1 MNRRDR
7 GTHVKRHCPSQIVFA
22 LVAPIVLLSGT
33 PVFGQLEF
41 ERDPINYSTE
51 TPRDRVA
58 KLKEKIDAGEITL
71 GHDAAHGYLPA
82 LMQYLQVPAS
92 SQTLVFSKTSLQRH
106 RISPQTPRALYFND
120 DVYLGWVQQGD
131 VVEISAVDPRLGA
144 VFYTLDQSNKSRAVI
159 TRQTDDCLL
168 CHASSHTQRI
178 PGHVMRSVYS
188 DASGLPVFS
197 SGTYRTDDS
206 SPLSERWGGWYVT
219 GTHGNQRHLGNVI
232 VNATN
237 GPEGLD
243 VDAGANVTDLRGRI
257 NTSPYITPHSDI
269 VALMV
274 LGHQVL
280 VHNQIAAANFS
291 GRTTQRDAVIMNR
304 ALERPRDFESDST
317 QRRYASAAEK
327 VVECLLMV
335 DEHQLSEPI
344 TGTSTFADDFAA
356 QGPFDSQ
363 GRGLRQFDLARRLF
377 RYPCSF
383 LIYSEAFDGLPDRIR
398 ELVFQRLWE
407 ILTGEDRSEQF
418 AHLTPADR
426 QAVLEIL
433 RETKDGLPESWN
445 LAVQTAT
452 SP

>member
-1 MNRRDR
+1 MKYRR
-7 GTHVKRHCPSQIVFA
+7 PSQKLFA
-22 LVAPIVLLSGT
+22 LIATSLLLFGT
-33 PVFGQLEF
+33 PAFGQLEF

-51 TPRDRVA
+51 APHDRVA
-58 KLKEKIDAGEITL
+58 QLKERLDAGELTL
-71 GHDAAHGYLPA
+71 DHDAEHGYLPA
-82 LMQYLQVPAS
+82 LMEYLQVPAS

-106 RISPQTPRALYFND
+106 CISPRTPRALYFND
-120 DVYLGWVQQGD
+120 DIYLGWVQRGD
-131 VVEISAVDPRLGA
+131 VVEISAVDPQLGA
-144 VFYTLDQSNKSRAVI
+144 VFYTLDQHNKSRAVI
-159 TRQTDDCLL
+159 TRQTDHCLL

-178 PGHVMRSVYS
+178 PGHIMRSVYA

-206 SPLSERWGGWYVT
+206 SPLSQRWGGWFVT
-219 GTHGNQRHLGNVI
+219 GTHGKQRHMGNAI
-232 VNATN
+232 VDGTN
-237 GPEGLD
+237 GPEDLD
-243 VDAGANVTDLRGRI
+243 VSAGANVTDLSDHIR
-257 NTSPYITPHSDI
+257 TSPYIAPDSDI

-274 LGHQVL
+274 LGHQAF
-280 VHNQIAAANFS
+280 VHNRIAAANFS
-291 GRTTQRDAVIMNR
+291 GRTTARDADVMNR
-304 ALERPRDFESDST
+304 ALDRSHSYESDST

-344 TGTSTFADDFAA
+344 AGTSTFAEDFAA

-363 GRGLRQFDLARRLF
+363 GRSLRQFDLRRRLF

-383 LIYSEAFDGLPDRIR
+383 LIYSAAFDGLPDRVR
-398 ELVFQRLWE
+398 EQVYQRLWE
-407 ILTGEDRSEQF
+407 ILTGLDQSERF

-426 QAVLEIL
+426 QAILEIL
-433 RETKDGLPESWN
+433 CETKEGLPQSWN